1 MKTELISIR
10 KVKPNPENPRTIK
23 DAAFKRLVKSLEDC
37 PDLFNARPLLCSDRT
52 GELVVLG
59 GNMRLRAAKELK
71 YKEVPVIIMKGLTEE
86 QEREIAIK
94 DNGAF
99 GEWDYDALANDW
111 SHLPLADWGVDIPD
125 DFVAPS
131 EPEDNRDAEPQI
143 DRAEELNKVWQVQ
156 PGDLWAIGDHRL
168 LCGDSTK
175 AEDVAR
181 VMGGE
186 KADCVFTSPPYAV
199 GIDYGETYEDTIQNL
214 RGMLACFAELWKR
227 VIVDGGYAVTNFGDI
242 VSGRELAGSDGPC
255 EYPMALEYW
264 PIFRAAGWALWSRR
278 VWCKPNARVHSPWAI
293 QSNRAA
299 SDWEHVWTWKLAGD
313 AIVGRV
319 NGEFQSAN
327 GWFDTTRE
335 HGVDIGK
342 SEHGAGMAMAL
353 PVRMISIHSKQNA
366 IVHEPCCGTG
376 TTMVA
381 AENLSRKC
389 RGIEISPAYCAVI
402 LERMKTAF
410 PELKIER
417 AENGNI

>member
-143 DRAEELNKVWQVQ
+143 DRAEELNKEWKVQ
-156 PGDLWAIGDHRL
+156 QGDLWLIGEHRL

-175 AEDVAR
+175 AEDVGK

-186 KADCVFTSPPYAV
+186 KARMCFTDPPWNVAIGGDANPRHRQRAGLQNDNLPHDEFTGFLNEFAALMPGVVTGDVYCVLGASEWPTLDNA
-199 GIDYGETYEDTIQNL
+199 L
-214 RGMLACFAELWKR
+214 RG
-227 VIVDGGYAVTNFGDI
+227 IGYHWSATIIWVKDVF
-242 VSGRELAGSDGPC
+242 VLGRSKYHRRYE
-255 EYPMALEYW
+255 
-264 PIFRAAGWALWSRR
+264 PIWYGW
-278 VWCKPNARVHSPWAI
+278 H
-293 QSNRAA
+293 
-299 SDWEHVWTWKLAGD
+299 
-313 AIVGRV
+313 
-319 NGEFQSAN
+319 
-327 GWFDTTRE
+327 
-335 HGVDIGK
+335 
-342 SEHGAGMAMAL
+342 
-353 PVRMISIHSKQNA
+353 KQ
-366 IVHEPCCGTG
+366 
-376 TTMVA
+376 
-381 AENLSRKC
+381 
-389 RGIEISPAYCAVI
+389 
-402 LERMKTAF
+402 
-410 PELKIER
+410 
-417 AENGNI
+417 GNSSYTQTK

>member
-143 DRAEELNKVWQVQ
+143 DRAEELNKEWKVQ
-156 PGDLWAIGDHRL
+156 PGDLWLIGEHRL

-175 AEDVAR
+175 AEDVGK

-186 KADCVFTSPPYAV
+186 KARMCFTDPPWNVAIGGDANPRHRQRAGLQNDNLPHDEFTGFLNEFAALMPGVVTGDVYCVLGASEWPTLDNA
-199 GIDYGETYEDTIQNL
+199 L
-214 RGMLACFAELWKR
+214 RGIGYHWSATIIWVKDVFVLGRSKYHRRYEPIWYGWHKQGNSSFGHARDLDDVWEIPRPR
-227 VIVDGGYAVTNFGDI
+227 VSDEHPTMKPVDLVKKAIFNSSISSDVIYEPFC
-242 VSGRELAGSDGPC
+242 GS
-255 EYPMALEYW
+255 
-264 PIFRAAGWALWSRR
+264 
-278 VWCKPNARVHSPWAI
+278 
-293 QSNRAA
+293 
-299 SDWEHVWTWKLAGD
+299 
-313 AIVGRV
+313 
-319 NGEFQSAN
+319 
-327 GWFDTTRE
+327 
-335 HGVDIGK
+335 
-342 SEHGAGMAMAL
+342 
-353 PVRMISIHSKQNA
+353 
-366 IVHEPCCGTG
+366 G

-381 AENLSRKC
+381 CQNLSRKC